1 MNGLVRSSRM
11 RLSISKCTQCAR
23 ARLVDSVN
31 GKWICFSC
39 KQKIGKLRLKT
50 IGKEIDLMAVAQ

>member
-1 MNGLVRSSRM
+1 M